1 MPGKLVSK
9 ISKRDCFTLRET
21 DTVKITSQKLHE
33 NKVGC
38 MPVLNKNNKV
48 IGIISERDLSQ
59 FIYSE
64 RFNINLSVTEIMSK
78 NLITCDL
85 NTSVT
90 ELMKTMTE
98 NKVRHILIMEEN
110 KLEGVVSI
118 GDVVNHLIGKIEEE
132 NKNLREYINSY

>member
-1 MPGKLVSK
+1 
-9 ISKRDCFTLRET
+9 
-21 DTVKITSQKLHE
+21 
-33 NKVGC
+33 
-38 MPVLNKNNKV
+38 
-48 IGIISERDLSQ
+48 
-59 FIYSE
+59 
-64 RFNINLSVTEIMSK
+64 MSK

>member
-9 ISKRDCFTLRET
+9 ISKRDCFTLSET

-64 RFNINLSVTEIMSK
+64 RFNVNLSVTEIMSK